1 MVDARHQL
9 VGLLGAGQ
17 QDLVGPH
24 LGIEVPALL
33 VVAGFQRL
41 LQLVVDLG
49 PHFGGEVVEVVVV
62 LIPHLG
68 IVHRHPHGIVHEH
81 GGVAGTEQ
89 IAVTIGQVIVEAVR
103 LVVLLVI
110 RQVFEIKGAHMGRIR
125 HVAELDLLH
134 QAPSVHEAGG
144 DGGIVVGGY
153 VPVER
158 LGDVHAVLGALG
170 IARVEQAGLALI
182 LDGEVDIGEIEDR
195 IIIEPEAGVP
205 GFPEHL
211 GLIDIYAAGFQGP
224 GFLTRGAGGVLGPLQ
239 GDVLVVVGHG
249 DFLGEAAH
257 R

>member
-1 MVDARHQL
+1 M
-9 VGLLGAGQ
+9 
-17 QDLVGPH
+17 
-24 LGIEVPALL
+24 
-33 VVAGFQRL
+33 
-41 LQLVVDLG
+41 
-49 PHFGGEVVEVVVV
+49 
-62 LIPHLG
+62 
-68 IVHRHPHGIVHEH
+68 
-81 GGVAGTEQ
+81 
-89 IAVTIGQVIVEAVR
+89 TIGQVIVEAVR

-110 RQVFEIKGAHMGRIR
+110 RQVFEIEAAHVGRIR

-144 DGGIVVGGY
+144 DGRVVVGGY

-170 IARVEQAGLALI
+170 IAGVEQARLALI

-211 GLIDIYAAGFQGP
+211 GLIDVYAAGFQGP
-224 GFLTRGAGGVLGPLQ
+224 GFLTRGAGSVLGALQ